1 MSHRSGPAHDA
12 TDLCS
17 QTETAERL
25 RDEEIDEAGRTP
37 LERGNA
43 GIHKT
48 NAQLKQEVE
57 EELRWDLKVNAA
69 QIEVSVDGGS
79 VSLRGSVD
87 TFGEKWAAEDVARR
101 VNGVGAVV
109 HDLSVKLLGE
119 HVRKDS
125 DIAIAIRNTL
135 SWDVFVPRG
144 LTARVQNGAVSLGG
158 QVDWTYQRDAAERA
172 IRNLTGVV
180 SVHNAIVL
188 RKPSMTPGERPTG
201 FWPRR
206 SGGR

>member
-1 MSHRSGPAHDA
+1 MSRKSGPARDA
-12 TDLCS
+12 TDLTR
-17 QTETAERL
+17 TEERL
-25 RDEEIDEAGRTP
+25 RDEEIDEAGRTL
-37 LERGNA
+37 LEPGNVA
-43 GIHKT
+43 MNKT

-87 TFGEKWAAEDVARR
+87 TFGEKWAAEDVVRR

-119 HVRKDS
+119 HIRKDS
-125 DIAIAIRNTL
+125 DIAVAIRNTF

-144 LTARVQNGAVSLGG
+144 LTARVQNGSVSLGG
-158 QVDWTYQRDAAERA
+158 QVDWNYQRDAAERA
-172 IRNLTGVV
+172 IRNLAGVV
-180 SVHNAIVL
+180 SVRNAIVL

-201 FWPRR
+201 FWPRG

>member
-1 MSHRSGPAHDA
+1 MNKS
-12 TDLCS
+12 
-17 QTETAERL
+17 
-25 RDEEIDEAGRTP
+25 
-37 LERGNA
+37 
-43 GIHKT
+43 

-69 QIEVSVDGGS
+69 QIEVSVDGGL

-119 HVRKDS
+119 HIRKDS
-125 DIAIAIRNTL
+125 DIAIAIRNTF

-158 QVDWTYQRDAAERA
+158 QVDWNYQRDAAARA
-172 IRNLTGVV
+172 IRNLAGVV
-180 SVHNAIVL
+180 SVRNAIVL
-188 RKPSMTPGERPTG
+188 RKPSVTPGERPAG
-201 FWPRR
+201 FRPRR
-206 SGGR
+206 NGGR

>member
-1 MSHRSGPAHDA
+1 MSQKSGPAHDA
-12 TDLCS
+12 TDHCS
-17 QTETAERL
+17 RMETDKRL
-25 RDEEIDEAGRTP
+25 RDKEIDEARTNTP
-37 LERGNA
+37 RAGERGMN
-43 GIHKT
+43 KT
-48 NAQLKQEVE
+48 NAQLKREVE

-101 VNGVGAVV
+101 VHGVGAVV

-119 HVRKDS
+119 HIRKDA
-125 DIAIAIRNTL
+125 DIAIAIRNTF

-158 QVDWTYQRDAAERA
+158 QVDWNYQRDAAERA
-172 IRNLTGVV
+172 IRNLAGVV
-180 SVHNAIVL
+180 SVRNAIVL
-188 RKPSMTPGERPTG
+188 RKPLVTPGERPTG

-206 SGGR
+206 NGGR